1 MREQS
6 TTVSS
11 PRRRQPHA
19 PVRVPL
25 DNKGSYDKT
34 DFRGVLEASRDH
46 KIDRNINEYDIMSV
60 QRKYTIIKSAKHC
73 GYRLLPNET
82 GATYGIEKHSARK
95 RLLGVQSCKTKN
107 CKRCGRIKGMTMANT
122 LATVATDALQN
133 NRAVGALT
141 LTIPHH
147 RLSPTAQVTLI
158 KKCETKFYRKVKKYL
173 LDRGSSLE
181 DYGTSYDET
190 ISGAGKVHIHKH
202 AQWILGN
209 DIILD
214 SQTRND
220 VFEIWRDIVDKETD
234 GRRIPNEKGFFL
246 EPVYDA
252 SLDGKYS
259 NYVYKFGAEKASME
273 TMSSLTKTS
282 NKGYSLPQLLDYI
295 YRTGCDKAVKIY
307 RSILRAYQGT
317 QYRTL
322 SRGMKEKAEE
332 IEMVKDMTSN
342 LEIEEEEI
350 PEEWL
355 EIRFIK
361 QGHYA
366 IGHLNLQSAVFRVLM
381 LAQKGDI
388 KAQTALLKLRT
399 INEYASGQI
408 DYTFERAICDFALPL
423 WEYRSVN
430 KPNI

>member
-1 MREQS
+1 MRQQS

-11 PRRRQPHA
+11 SRRRQPHA
-19 PVRVPL
+19 SVRVPL
-25 DNKGSYDKT
+25 DNKGSYDKRE
-34 DFRGVLEASRDH
+34 FRGVLEASLNK
-46 KIDRNINEYDIMSV
+46 KIERTINEYDIMAV
-60 QRKYTIIKSAKHC
+60 QRKHTIIESAKHC
-73 GYRLLPNET
+73 GYKLLPNET
-82 GATYGIEKHSARK
+82 GATYGVEKHSARK

-107 CKRCGRIKGMTMANT
+107 CKRCGRIKGMEMANT
-122 LATVATDALQN
+122 LATVASDALLN
-133 NRAVGALT
+133 NKSVGALT

-147 RLSPTAQVTLI
+147 RMTPTAQVALI
-158 KKCETKFYRKVKKYL
+158 KKSEPKFYRKLKAYL
-173 LDRGSSLE
+173 RHKGSSLE
-181 DYGTSYDET
+181 YYGSSYDET
-190 ISGAGKVHIHKH
+190 INGNASTHIHKH
-202 AQWILGN
+202 AQLILGN
-209 DIILD
+209 GMVLD
-214 SQTRND
+214 SQVQND
-220 VFEIWRDIVDKETD
+220 VFEIWRDIVDNETD

-273 TMSSLTKTS
+273 TMSSLTKQS
-282 NKGYSLPQLLDYI
+282 DKGYSLSQLLDYI
-295 YRTGCDKAVKIY
+295 YRTGCEKAVKIY

-322 SRGMKEKAEE
+322 SSGMRKKAEE
-332 IEMVKDMTSN
+332 INMINAITDN
-342 LEIEEEEI
+342 LETEEEEI
-350 PEEWL
+350 QEEWL

-366 IGHLNLQSAVFRVLM
+366 IGHLNLQSAVFRVLS
-381 LAQKGDI
+381 LAQKGDV
-388 KAQTALLKLRT
+388 KAQTALNKLHI

-423 WEYRSVN
+423 WEYRTVK